1 MNRPGTWWGDSQP
14 SAGRD
19 RQAMAISDQVVP
31 WHKVSTNRRLAW
43 YKRLVAKRGSTYSRL
58 ANNQATTGHV
68 NTNTLRG

>member
-1 MNRPGTWWGDSQP
+1 
-14 SAGRD
+14 
-19 RQAMAISDQVVP
+19 MAISDQVVP

-43 YKRLVAKRGSTYSRL
+43 YKRLVAKRVSTYSRL